1 MNSRDEH
8 SQVMLSIA
16 AVERDTGIGKDTLRV
31 WERRYGFPV
40 PDRDVHGERIYP
52 MSQVEKLRVIK
63 RLMDQGHR
71 PGRIVAQPMEV
82 LQHLSRGQANIRQH
96 QELQTGAE
104 REDLNNL
111 IALIQMQDEEGLRSE
126 LQNNLLQEG
135 VQRFVQD
142 LVAPLTARVG
152 EAWAHG
158 DLAVHEEHLYTEC
171 VTRVLRQAIV
181 TIPRPSESPGPRVL
195 LTTFP
200 QEEHG
205 LGLLMVEC
213 LLTLQGCRCI
223 SLGTQTPLR
232 EIAQAAIAHS
242 ADVVALSFSV
252 NMNANHVV
260 DGLNE
265 LNLLLPASVEVWAGG
280 GASALRRRAIDRV
293 VVISELAALSEAV
306 QAWRRRQPSSQAKNH
321 DWT

>member
-1 MNSRDEH
+1 
-8 SQVMLSIA
+8 MLSIA

-40 PDRDVHGERIYP
+40 PERDVHGERIYP

-82 LQHLSRGQANIRQH
+82 LQHLSRGQASIRASQ
-96 QELQTGAE
+96 QSEAGQD
-104 REDLNNL
+104 REDLAAL
-111 IALIQMQDEEGLRSE
+111 IAMIQMQDEEGLRNE
-126 LQNNLLQEG
+126 LQKNLIQEG
-135 VQRFVQD
+135 VQRFVQN

-152 EAWAHG
+152 EAWAQG
-158 DLAVHEEHLYTEC
+158 DLAVHEEHMYTEC
-171 VTRVLRQAIV
+171 VSRVLRQAVVSIN
-181 TIPRPSESPGPRVL
+181 RPSDAQGPRVL

-205 LGLLMVEC
+205 LGLLMVES
-213 LLTLQGCRCI
+213 LLTLQGCRCV

-252 NMNANHVV
+252 SMNANHVV
-260 DGLNE
+260 DGLKE

-293 VVISELAALSEAV
+293 RVIGDLAALTDAV
-306 QAWRRRQPSSQAKNH
+306 QTWRGRQPSSQAKNH
-321 DWT
+321 DWS

>member
-1 MNSRDEH
+1 
-8 SQVMLSIA
+8 MLSIA

-52 MSQVEKLRVIK
+52 MPQVEKLRVIK

-82 LQHLSRGQANIRQH
+82 LQHLSRGQANIRASQ
-96 QELQTGAE
+96 QSEVGQD
-104 REDLNNL
+104 REDLAAL
-111 IALIQMQDEEGLRSE
+111 IGMIQMQDEQGLRNE
-126 LQNNLLQEG
+126 LQKNLMQEG
-135 VQRFVQD
+135 VQRFVQN

-152 EAWAHG
+152 EAWAQG
-158 DLAVHEEHLYTEC
+158 DLAIHEEHMFTEC
-171 VTRVLRQAIV
+171 VSRVLRQAV
-181 TIPRPSESPGPRVL
+181 LTITRPEDAQGPRVL

-205 LGLLMVEC
+205 LGLLMVES
-213 LLTLQGCRCI
+213 LLTLQGCRCV

-242 ADVVALSFSV
+242 SDVVALSFSV
-252 NMNANHVV
+252 SMNANHVV
-260 DGLNE
+260 DGLKE

-293 VVISELAALSEAV
+293 RVIDDLAALTDAV
-306 QAWRRRQPSSQAKNH
+306 QEWRGRQPSSETKNH

>member
-1 MNSRDEH
+1 
-8 SQVMLSIA
+8 MLSIA

-40 PDRDVHGERIYP
+40 PERDVHGERIYP

-82 LQHLSRGQANIRQH
+82 LQHLSRGQASIRASQ
-96 QELQTGAE
+96 QSEAGQD
-104 REDLNNL
+104 REDLAAL
-111 IALIQMQDEEGLRSE
+111 IAMIQMQDEEGLRNE
-126 LQNNLLQEG
+126 LQKNLMQEG

-152 EAWAHG
+152 EAWAQG
-158 DLAVHEEHLYTEC
+158 DLAVHEEHMYTEC
-171 VTRVLRQAIV
+171 VSRVLRQAVV
-181 TIPRPSESPGPRVL
+181 TIHRPSDAHGPRVL

-205 LGLLMVEC
+205 LGLLMVES
-213 LLTLQGCRCI
+213 LLTLQGCRCV

-242 ADVVALSFSV
+242 ADVVALSFSA

-260 DGLNE
+260 DGLKE

-293 VVISELAALSEAV
+293 RVIGDLAALTDAV
-306 QAWRRRQPSSQAKNH
+306 QAWRGRQPSSQAKNH
-321 DWT
+321 DWS

>member
-40 PDRDVHGERIYP
+40 PERDVHGERIYP
-52 MSQVEKLRVIK
+52 MAQVEKLRVVK

-71 PGRIVAQPMEV
+71 PGRIVAQSMEV
-82 LQHLSRGQANIRQH
+82 LQHLSRGQASIRASQ
-96 QELQTGAE
+96 QGDAGQG
-104 REDLNNL
+104 REDLAAL
-111 IALIQMQDEEGLRSE
+111 IAMIQMQDEEGLRNE
-126 LQNNLLQEG
+126 LQKNLMQEG

-152 EAWAHG
+152 EAWAQG
-158 DLAVHEEHLYTEC
+158 DLAIHEEHMYTEC
-171 VTRVLRQAIV
+171 VSRVLRQAVV
-181 TIPRPSESPGPRVL
+181 TINRPSEALGPRVL

-205 LGLLMVEC
+205 LGLLMVES
-213 LLTLQGCRCI
+213 LLTLQGCRCV

-242 ADVVALSFSV
+242 ADVVALSFSA

-280 GASALRRRAIDRV
+280 GASALRRRTIERV
-293 VVISELAALSEAV
+293 RVMGDLAALTDAV
-306 QAWRRRQPSSQAKNH
+306 QQWRARQPSSQTKNH
-321 DWT
+321 DWS

>member
-31 WERRYGFPV
+31 WERRYGFPA
-40 PDRDVHGERIYP
+40 PDRDAHGERIYP
-52 MSQVEKLRVIK
+52 MPQVEKLRVIK

-82 LQHLSRGQANIRQH
+82 LQHLSRGQANLHANQDV
-96 QELQTGAE
+96 QAGQG
-104 REDLNNL
+104 REDLAEL
-111 IALIQMQDEEGLRSE
+111 IALIQMQDEEGLRRE
-126 LQNNLLQEG
+126 LQKNLMQEG
-135 VQRFVQD
+135 VQRFVLD
-142 LVAPLTARVG
+142 LVAPLTRLVG

-171 VTRVLRQAIV
+171 VSRVLRQAIAS
-181 TIPRPSESPGPRVL
+181 IARPSEAQGPRVL

-205 LGLLMVEC
+205 LGLLMVEV
-213 LLTLQGCRCI
+213 LLTLQGCRCV

-260 DGLNE
+260 DGLAE
-265 LNLLLPASVEVWAGG
+265 LNLLLPASMEVWAGG

-293 VVISELAALSEAV
+293 IVISDLAALTDAV
-306 QAWRRRQPSSQAKNH
+306 QRWRGQQPSSQVKNH
-321 DWT
+321 DWS

>member
-1 MNSRDEH
+1 
-8 SQVMLSIA
+8 MLSIA

-40 PDRDVHGERIYP
+40 PERDVHGERIYP

-71 PGRIVAQPMEV
+71 PGRIVAQSMEV
-82 LQHLSRGQANIRQH
+82 LQHLSRGQANIRAKQDAQPH
-96 QELQTGAE
+96 QA
-104 REDLNNL
+104 REDLAAF
-111 IALIQMQDEEGLRSE
+111 IALIQMQDEEGLRRE
-126 LQNNLLQEG
+126 LHKSLMQEG
-135 VQRFVQD
+135 VQRFVVD
-142 LVAPLTARVG
+142 LVAPLTHLVG
-152 EAWAHG
+152 ETWARG

-171 VTRVLRQAIV
+171 VSRVLRQAISS
-181 TIPRPSESPGPRVL
+181 IARPSETQGPRVL

-205 LGLLMVEC
+205 LGLLMVEV
-213 LLTLQGCRCI
+213 LLTVQGCRCV

-293 VVISELAALSEAV
+293 TVVSDLAALTDAV
-306 QAWRRRQPSSQAKNH
+306 QRWRGQQPSSQAKNH
-321 DWT
+321 DWS

>member
-40 PDRDVHGERIYP
+40 PERDVHGERIYP
-52 MSQVEKLRVIK
+52 MSQVEKLRVVK

-82 LQHLSRGQANIRQH
+82 LQHLSRGQASIRASQ
-96 QELQTGAE
+96 QGDSGQG
-104 REDLNNL
+104 REDLA
-111 IALIQMQDEEGLRSE
+111 ALMQMIQMQDEEGLRTE
-126 LQNNLLQEG
+126 LQKNLMQEG
-135 VQRFVQD
+135 VQRFVQN
-142 LVAPLTARVG
+142 LVAPLSAWVG
-152 EAWAHG
+152 EAWAQG
-158 DLAVHEEHLYTEC
+158 DLAIHEEHMYTEC
-171 VTRVLRQAIV
+171 VSRVLRQAVV
-181 TIPRPSESPGPRVL
+181 TINRPSEALGPRVL

-205 LGLLMVEC
+205 LGLLMVES
-213 LLTLQGCRCI
+213 LLTLQGCRCV

-242 ADVVALSFSV
+242 ADVVALSFSA

-280 GASALRRRAIDRV
+280 GASA
-293 VVISELAALSEAV
+293 
-306 QAWRRRQPSSQAKNH
+306 
-321 DWT
+321 

>member
-1 MNSRDEH
+1 
-8 SQVMLSIA
+8 MLSIA

-52 MSQVEKLRVIK
+52 MPQVEKLRVIK
-63 RLMDQGHR
+63 RLMAQGHR

-82 LQHLSRGQANIRQH
+82 LQHLSRGQANIRASQ
-96 QELQTGAE
+96 QSEVGQD
-104 REDLNNL
+104 REDLAAL
-111 IALIQMQDEEGLRSE
+111 IGMIQMQDEQGLRNE
-126 LQNNLLQEG
+126 LQKNLMQEG
-135 VQRFVQD
+135 VQRFVQN

-152 EAWAHG
+152 EAWAQG
-158 DLAVHEEHLYTEC
+158 DLAIHEEHMYTEC
-171 VTRVLRQAIV
+171 VSRVLRQAV
-181 TIPRPSESPGPRVL
+181 LTITRPEDAQGPRVL

-205 LGLLMVEC
+205 LGLLMVES
-213 LLTLQGCRCI
+213 LLTLQGCRCV

-242 ADVVALSFSV
+242 SDVVALSFSV
-252 NMNANHVV
+252 SMNANHVV
-260 DGLNE
+260 DGLKE

-293 VVISELAALSEAV
+293 RVIADLAALTDAV
-306 QAWRRRQPSSQAKNH
+306 QEWRGRQPSSETKNH